1 MRTPVAAT
9 MPNITSAAPPS
20 TYCGIEAAKKASLGR
35 QPSTMRMPP
44 AVAQT
49 QRLRTPVTC
58 TSPTFCAYEV

>member
-20 TYCGIEAAKKASLGR
+20 TYCGIDAAKNASFGR
-35 QPSTMRMPP
+35 QPSTISMPP
-44 AVAQT
+44 AVAHT

-58 TSPTFCAYEV
+58 TSPTFWA